1 MLATTISGSH
11 WWRVETSGG
20 GSKIQPHTAGILKK
34 KKQEDTS
41 VLH

>member
-1 MLATTISGSH
+1 MLATTIGGSD
-11 WWRVETSGG
+11 WWRVETLGG

-34 KKQEDTS
+34 QEDTS